1 MVERYISS
9 GRRWNV
15 SLNIKNPE
23 AHELATELAQ
33 RTGETLT
40 AAVTN
45 AIRERLE
52 RVRREQG
59 AGLSDRLLKIGQD
72 CAKRLKEPYRSADHG
87 DLLYDER
94 GLPR

>member
-1 MVERYISS
+1 M
-9 GRRWNV
+9 
-15 SLNIKNPE
+15 SLNIKDPQ
-23 AHELATELAQ
+23 AHQLAAELAQ
-33 RTGETLT
+33 RTGESLT
-40 AAVTN
+40 TAVIN
-45 AIRERLE
+45 AVRERLE

-59 AGLSDRLLKIGQD
+59 VGLSDRLLKIGQD

>member
-1 MVERYISS
+1 M
-9 GRRWNV
+9 

-45 AIRERLE
+45 AVRERLE

-59 AGLSDRLLKIGQD
+59 AGLSERMLKIGQD
-72 CAKRLKEPYRSADHG
+72 SAKRLKEPYRSADHG